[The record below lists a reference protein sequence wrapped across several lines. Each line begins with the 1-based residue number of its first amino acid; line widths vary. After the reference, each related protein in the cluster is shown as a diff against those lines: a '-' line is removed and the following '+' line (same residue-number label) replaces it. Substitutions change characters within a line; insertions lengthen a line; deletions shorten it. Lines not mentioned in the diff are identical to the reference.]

1 MKNLMGACSVDSDWY
16 SLSLD
21 GKLLR
26 NNEEMFICP
35 LKKGWISLTL
45 SENSLIGCSAEGM
58 LLLAEL
64 VSE

>member
-35 LKKGWISLTL
+35 LKKGWISLAL